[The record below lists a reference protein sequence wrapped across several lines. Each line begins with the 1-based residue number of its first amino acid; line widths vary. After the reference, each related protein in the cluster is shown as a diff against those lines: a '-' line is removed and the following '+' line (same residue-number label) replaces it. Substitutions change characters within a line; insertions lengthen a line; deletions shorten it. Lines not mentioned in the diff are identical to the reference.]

1 MTAAP
6 QWLLASFVRSVTAV
20 GATAGRER
28 IEEVGRDLLERWQT
42 PDRHFHNVRHLMDVL
57 THVDELSPETHA
69 PHAVRLAAW
78 YHGAVFSAAR
88 QQAYR
93 RRAGEDKAASAALAR
108 EQLAALG
115 VATSVTHRV
124 GGLVAAIARHDAD
137 GADRDALALSDA
149 DLGMLAAEPQRYAA
163 YRRAV
168 REEYAHVPTR
178 DYLDS
183 RIEVLERLL
192 ARRRIFA
199 SPMTA
204 GWEEPARQNLAA
216 ELSLLR
222 ETRAVSARSADHP
235 GAEQDRAVDEEPLA
249 HPAPAAPAPSAAT
262 PAAPASSSAE
272 AAPVGAH
279 EERTPPR
286 HGIER
291 EPDLEPER
299 RAERRKRSRRNRKPT
314 PPPAE
319 GDPTGSLLRPP
330 PKMPRP

>member
-42 PDRHFHNVRHLMDVL
+42 PDRHFHNLRHLMDVL
-57 THVDELSPETHA
+57 THVDELSAETHA

-93 RRAGEDKAASAALAR
+93 RRAGEDKAGSAALAR

-115 VATSVTHRV
+115 VATPVTDRV
-124 GGLVAAIARHDAD
+124 SGLVAAIARHDAD
-137 GADRDALALSDA
+137 STDRDALALNDA

-168 REEYAHVPTR
+168 RQEYAHVSTS

-216 ELSLLR
+216 ELSLLS
-222 ETRAVSARSADHP
+222 ETRAASARSTGRTD
-235 GAEQDRAVDEEPLA
+235 AEQDPAAEDEPAA
-249 HPAPAAPAPSAAT
+249 HPAPAGPEPATTT
-262 PAAPASSSAE
+262 PE
-272 AAPVGAH
+272 VG
-279 EERTPPR
+279 
-286 HGIER
+286 
-291 EPDLEPER
+291 
-299 RAERRKRSRRNRKPT
+299 S
-314 PPPAE
+314 
-319 GDPTGSLLRPP
+319 
-330 PKMPRP
+330 